1 MIQIIDFT
9 DKLNKMLST
18 DSNVEKYRIF
28 LRLDFSIDV
37 YIVSKDEDNF
47 GKDYFIHKL
56 NEFENSEKNKSR
68 VNFQVYSHC
77 EYADD
82 DFLQDVFASEM
93 KVSYGSRFRLDTFF
107 SRSHKKMNIKA
118 PIITFYSYKG
128 GMGRTT
134 TLVAYASHLA
144 SLGKKVFIIDCDLEA
159 PGYLNFFDLSEHEGL
174 KSGEINGLVE
184 FFSDIQFANDEKDVS
199 LWKYIINIAQRNEKV
214 NSDDEESLN
223 LQNIFLMPAGNLNE
237 NPNNEEQSFSNRIS
251 YLDGLSR
258 LNLADKSVTLHNF
271 EILFNKIFDDV
282 EGINPDVI
290 LIDSRTGFNDI
301 IGTAIQY
308 FTDVLVGFFGASE
321 QSTPGLLTLLD
332 TYRKS
337 FISTGEGNSSFK
349 LILVNSILPRED
361 NNNMFGKFSDEVT
374 HYLGGDLDDDQ
385 TVDIP
390 SMFPLYR
397 VEGYERIG
405 IKGLEPP
412 FLQDIKS
419 NTNSWYND
427 IFESISLNSGL
438 LADDFDGDN
447 DNFEKTQQEVDVIE
461 TKDYSSNTSENP
473 TDTTHTNNKIDVS
486 KVGTWALRNRILQNL
501 KFALANAQDFAENA
515 EIKEKYFFYRS
526 CMNELFEKSKF
537 IIRGYKGTGK
547 TYLYKALADP
557 KADNIARNIRD
568 RANKQLAKEGR
579 ELLDNR
585 IDIHFVDVI
594 SIGSGNKS
602 FEFRRLNLN
611 AIDNPNYYF
620 TGVWLIHTWNSI
632 LLDPLFIDIRNSSK
646 LSNKIEDIR
655 GFDALQ
661 RFESMINEGLSVFV
675 EIEKDLKR
683 INEFLEKNNT
693 QLYVLYDQL
702 DTKVEPNHWDKVV
715 SPLINYWRDNWD
727 VYSMIY
733 PKIFVRTDLFRRIT
747 GTNTEMLERNIIKI
761 EWTIDEIFSYFFK
774 LVLANEPDNFWE
786 IMKRPG
792 RNAVGEVG
800 KWAGIVPEYKNEFME
815 NNNQLKILDRSHL
828 TPLVNTFFG
837 NRVYVKSFTKH
848 NKIDLGY
855 PYDYFKNTLSNADRD
870 SISLRPFINTLDDN
884 AVKKAL
890 AVLIPNRYVQ
900 SIISSDIY
908 ASRQVRIEAASKYFE
923 DLARDKFSE
932 DLLSVRDF
940 INSDKGEAY
949 RYKTL
954 TEKQFYEML
963 NIIISNY
970 KMTNVST
977 DEDLKTLL
985 KANGIIVDK
994 IGRGE
999 KVWRWAPMYSY
1010 AWKLKSTKF
1019 DKNDTNSYLYDYDET
1034 DE

>member
-28 LRLDFSIDV
+28 LRLDFSIDA

-47 GKDYFIHKL
+47 GEDYFIHKL
-56 NEFENSEKNKSR
+56 NEFENSEKTKSR
-68 VNFQVYSHC
+68 VNFRVYSHC

-82 DFLQDVFASEM
+82 DFLQDVFASEK
-93 KVSYGSRFRLDTFF
+93 KVSFGSRFRLDTFF
-107 SRSHKKMNIKA
+107 SDSHKKLNIKA

-134 TLVAYASHLA
+134 TLVTYASHLA

-184 FFSDIQFANDEKDVS
+184 FFSDIQFAINAKDVS
-199 LWKYIINIAQRNEKV
+199 LWKYIINIGQRNEKA
-214 NSDDEESLN
+214 NSDDDESLN

-237 NPNNEEQSFSNRIS
+237 NPNNEEQSFSNRRS

-271 EILFNKIFDDV
+271 EILFDKIFDDV

-332 TYRKS
+332 TYRDS

-374 HYLGGDLDDDQ
+374 RYLGGDLDDDQ

-397 VEGYERIG
+397 VEGYEKIG

-412 FLQDIKS
+412 FLQDIKN

-438 LADDFDGDN
+438 LVDDSDGAN
-447 DNFEKTQQEVDVIE
+447 NNFENTQQEVSVNE

-473 TDTTHTNNKIDVS
+473 TDTIHTHNKIDVS
-486 KVGTWALRNRILQNL
+486 KIGTWALRNRILQNL
-501 KFALANAQDFAENA
+501 KGALANAQDFAEKA

-602 FEFRRLNLN
+602 FEFESLNID
-611 AIDNPNYYF
+611 AINNPNYYF
-620 TGVWLIHTWNSI
+620 KRIWQIHTWNSI
-632 LLDPLFIDIRNSSK
+632 LLDPMFKEIRNTSK
-646 LSNKIEDIR
+646 LSDRIEDII
-655 GFDALQ
+655 GDTALQ
-661 RFESMINEGLSVFV
+661 RFDSMISEGLSVFV

-683 INEFLEKNNT
+683 INEFLVENKI
-693 QLYVLYDQL
+693 QLFVLYDQL
-702 DTKVEPNHWDKVV
+702 DTKVDPTHWNKVV

-727 VYSMIY
+727 VFSMIY

-774 LVLANEPDNFWE
+774 LVVANEPDNFWE

-792 RNAVGEVG
+792 RKAIGEAG
-800 KWAGIVPEYKNEFME
+800 RWASKVPEYQNDFLT
-815 NNNQLKILDRSHL
+815 NNNQPKFLDQSYL
-828 TPLVNTFFG
+828 MPLVKVFFG
-837 NRVYVKSFTKH
+837 SRVNPKGAK
-848 NKIDLGY
+848 DLGT
-855 PYDYFKNTLSNADRD
+855 PYEYFKKTLSNADRD
-870 SISLRPFINTLDDN
+870 SISLRPFINTLDNN

-890 AVLIPNRYVQ
+890 EVLIPDRYVQ

-908 ASRQVRIEAASKYFE
+908 ASRQVRIDAASKYFE

-954 TEKQFYEML
+954 TERQFYEML

-970 KMTNVST
+970 KMTHVST
-977 DEDLKTLL
+977 IEDLITLL

-1019 DKNDTNSYLYDYDET
+1019 DKIDTNSYLYDYDET